1 MFLILLSGDLQH
13 LTFIK
18 ESELDLLF
26 VRLQKVTGLGVN
38 RMLDVKREHLWQL
51 KKRSSVCR
59 ASHFYV
65 HAAKQM

>member
-13 LTFIK
+13 LTFIE

-38 RMLDVKREHLWQL
+38 GMLDVKREHLQQL
-51 KKRSSVCR
+51 KKRSVVCR
-59 ASHFYV
+59 ASCFYV
-65 HAAKQM
+65 HAAKQV